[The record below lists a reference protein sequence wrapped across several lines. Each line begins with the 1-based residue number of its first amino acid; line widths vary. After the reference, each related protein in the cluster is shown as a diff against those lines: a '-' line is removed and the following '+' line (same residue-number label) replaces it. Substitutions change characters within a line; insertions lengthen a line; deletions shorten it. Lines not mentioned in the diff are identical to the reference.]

1 MIQES
6 GGTGEAAPG
15 DVGATT
21 VSSAV
26 SGALPDSRAV
36 FRPAQGEIPTA
47 PGVYRFSDKYG
58 RVLYIGKA
66 KNLRARL
73 ANYFQPMHSLMP
85 RTRRMVTLAAKLDWT
100 VVATDTESLVLEHTW
115 ITEFK
120 PPFNVQFK
128 DDKTYPYLAVTLR
141 EESPR
146 LIITRNEKIRGA
158 RYFGPYPKVWAL
170 RETTSLL
177 QQAFPIRTC
186 NDADYK
192 RAMSS
197 GKPCLAG
204 QIGRCHGPCSQL
216 ISIEDHR
223 TRAEELVAF
232 LAGGDSS
239 QLRTLQREMRD
250 AAAEQRYEDAARL
263 RDQVQAVE
271 HVLEKNAVVLGHD
284 VNLDVFGL
292 RADELAAAAHQFIIR
307 GGRIRGE
314 RSWIVD
320 VELDDSPGT
329 LLEQVIQSAYEGDRE
344 PPPEILVPLLPEGD
358 HALEEALSARRP
370 RRGRVR
376 VRVPE
381 RGDKAQLMERAVLNA
396 GEHLIR
402 YKMKRAADLT
412 ARTDALAELQR
423 ALDMTE
429 APLRIECI
437 DVSHLQ
443 GTGVVA
449 SLVVFEDGLPAKGAY
464 RKYRIEETT
473 DDTDSIFQ
481 VVSRRAAQ
489 LNLAKETGE
498 QPSGIYRDRPQ
509 LLIVDGGEPQ
519 VKAAAR
525 ALAAAGITDIALCG
539 VAKRLEELWLPGDP
553 FPVILPRTSEALF
566 LVQRVR
572 DEAHRFAI
580 TFQRQRRSTSIAS
593 RLSEVPGLGPKRV
606 QGLLRHFGSVT
617 RLRSASVA
625 ELSAAPGMGPKL
637 AEQVLAHLG
646 APEQGETVPDPG
658 SDPEIPDLPGD
669 APDAKL
675 DTAADAAQGEE
686 DGQ

>member
-1 MIQES
+1 MN
-6 GGTGEAAPG
+6 GT
-15 DVGATT
+15 DN
-21 VSSAV
+21 
-26 SGALPDSRAV
+26 RAS
-36 FRPAQGEIPTA
+36 FRPAQGEIPTS
-47 PGVYRFSDKYG
+47 PGVYRFSDRHG

-73 ANYFQPMHSLMP
+73 ANYFQPLHSLMP
-85 RTRRMVTLAAKLDWT
+85 RTRTMLSIAAKVDWT
-100 VVATDTESLVLEHTW
+100 VVATDTESLILEHTW
-115 ITEFK
+115 ITEYK

-141 EESPR
+141 EEAPR
-146 LIITRNEKIRGA
+146 LVITRNERIRGA

-170 RETTSLL
+170 RETTALL

-186 NDADYK
+186 NDADYQ

-204 QIGRCHGPCSQL
+204 QIGRCSGPCSQKLTVEEHRARVGEL
-216 ISIEDHR
+216 I
-223 TRAEELVAF
+223 AF
-232 LAGGDSS
+232 LGGSDTSH
-239 QLRTLQREMRD
+239 LKALQRAMRE
-250 AAAEQRYEDAARL
+250 AASEQRYEEAARL
-263 RDQVQAVE
+263 RDQAQAVE
-271 HVLEKNAVVLGHD
+271 HVMEKNAVVLGLD

-292 RADELAAAAHQFIIR
+292 RSDELAAAAHQFIIR

-320 VELDDSPGT
+320 VELDDSPET
-329 LLEQVIQSAYEGDRE
+329 LLEQVLQSAYEGDRE
-344 PPPEILVPLLPEGD
+344 PPPQILVPQLPANSA
-358 HALEEALSARRP
+358 ALEEALGARRP
-370 RRGRVR
+370 RRGRVT

-381 RGDKAQLMERAVLNA
+381 RGDKVQLMDRAMRNA

-402 YKMKRAADLT
+402 HKLKRAADLT

-423 ALDMTE
+423 ALDMDE

-464 RKYRIEETT
+464 RKYRIEQTT
-473 DDTDSIFQ
+473 DDTDSIYQ

-489 LNLAKETGE
+489 LNAARESGE

-525 ALAAAGITDIALCG
+525 ALAEGGITDIALCG
-539 VAKRLEELWLPGDP
+539 IAKRLEEIWLPGDP

-580 TFQRQRRSTSIAS
+580 TFQRQRRSTSISS
-593 RLSEVPGLGPKRV
+593 RLSEIPGLGPKRV
-606 QGLLRHFGSVT
+606 QALLKYFGSVT
-617 RLRSASVA
+617 RLRAASLA
-625 ELSAAPGMGPKL
+625 ELAAAPGVGPKL
-637 AEQVLAHLG
+637 GEQILAHLQSDAG
-646 APEQGETVPDPG
+646 AGAKLEAHV
-658 SDPEIPDLPGD
+658 
-669 APDAKL
+669 DAK
-675 DTAADAAQGEE
+675 QGEE
-686 DGQ
+686 LGA

>member
-1 MIQES
+1 LIQPVDNR
-6 GGTGEAAPG
+6 AA
-15 DVGATT
+15 
-21 VSSAV
+21 
-26 SGALPDSRAV
+26 
-36 FRPAQGEIPTA
+36 FRPAQGEIPTS
-47 PGVYRFSDKYG
+47 PGVYRFSDKHG

-73 ANYFQPMHSLMP
+73 SNYFQPMHSLMP
-85 RTRRMVTLAAKLDWT
+85 RTRTMLSLAAKVDWT

-128 DDKTYPYLAVTLR
+128 DDKSYPYLAVTLR
-141 EESPR
+141 EEAPR

-170 RETTSLL
+170 RETTQLL
-177 QQAFPIRTC
+177 QRAFPIRTC

-192 RAMSS
+192 RAMQS
-197 GKPCLAG
+197 GRPCLAG
-204 QIGRCHGPCSQL
+204 QIGRCHGPCSRL
-216 ISIEDHR
+216 ITIEAHR
-223 TRAEELVAF
+223 ERVGELVSF
-232 LAGGDSS
+232 LAGGDTRH
-239 QLRTLQREMRD
+239 LRELQRAMRD

-263 RDQVQAVE
+263 RDQAQAVE
-271 HVLEKNAVVLGHD
+271 HVMEKNAVVLGTGSKLD

-320 VELDDSPGT
+320 VELDDSPAK
-329 LLEQVIQSAYEGDRE
+329 LLEQVIQSAYDGERE
-344 PPPEILVPLLPEGD
+344 PPPEILVPLLPENTPE
-358 HALEEALSARRP
+358 LEEALSAQRP

-376 VRVPE
+376 VRIPE

-402 YKMKRAADLT
+402 HKLKRAADLT
-412 ARTDALAELQR
+412 AR
-423 ALDMTE
+423 
-429 APLRIECI
+429 I

-464 RKYRIEETT
+464 RKYRIEQTR
-473 DDTDSIFQ
+473 DDTDSIHQ
-481 VVSRRAAQ
+481 VVARRAAQ
-489 LNLAKETGE
+489 LNAAREAGE

-509 LLIVDGGEPQ
+509 LVIVDGGEPQ

-525 ALAAAGITDIALCG
+525 ALAEAGITDVALCG
-539 VAKRLEELWLPGDP
+539 IAKRLEEIWLPGDP

-593 RLSEVPGLGPKRV
+593 RLSEIPGLGPKRV
-606 QGLLRHFGSVT
+606 QGLLKHFGSVA
-617 RLRSASVA
+617 RLRAASHD
-625 ELSAAPGMGPKL
+625 ELASAPGLGPKL
-637 AEQVLAHLG
+637 AEQILGHLASSARADGTPPDEPEASAAAKLEASIDEAPEGASQG
-646 APEQGETVPDPG
+646 APDEGN
-658 SDPEIPDLPGD
+658 
-669 APDAKL
+669 
-675 DTAADAAQGEE
+675 TA
-686 DGQ
+686 

>member
-1 MIQES
+1 MN
-6 GGTGEAAPG
+6 GT
-15 DVGATT
+15 DN
-21 VSSAV
+21 
-26 SGALPDSRAV
+26 RAS
-36 FRPAQGEIPTA
+36 FRPAQGEIPTS
-47 PGVYRFSDKYG
+47 PGVYRFSDRHG

-73 ANYFQPMHSLMP
+73 ANYFQPLHSLMP
-85 RTRRMVTLAAKLDWT
+85 RTRTMLSIAAKVDWT
-100 VVATDTESLVLEHTW
+100 VVATDTESLILEHTW

-141 EESPR
+141 EEAPR
-146 LIITRNEKIRGA
+146 LVITRNERIRGA

-170 RETTSLL
+170 RETTALL

-186 NDADYK
+186 NDADYQ

-204 QIGRCHGPCSQL
+204 QIGRCSGPCSQKL
-216 ISIEDHR
+216 TIEEHR
-223 TRAEELVAF
+223 ARVGQLVAF
-232 LAGGDSS
+232 LGGSDTSH
-239 QLRTLQREMRD
+239 LKALQRAMRK
-250 AAAEQRYEDAARL
+250 AATEQRYEEAARL
-263 RDQVQAVE
+263 RDQAQAVE
-271 HVLEKNAVVLGHD
+271 HVMEKNAVVLGLD

-292 RADELAAAAHQFIIR
+292 RSDELAAAAHQFIIR

-320 VELDDSPGT
+320 VELDDSPET
-329 LLEQVIQSAYEGDRE
+329 LLEQVLQSAYEGDRE
-344 PPPEILVPLLPEGD
+344 PPPQILVPRLPGNSA
-358 HALEEALSARRP
+358 ALEEALGARRP
-370 RRGRVR
+370 RRGRVT

-381 RGDKAQLMERAVLNA
+381 RGDKVQLMDRAMRNA

-402 YKMKRAADLT
+402 HKLKRAADLT

-423 ALDMTE
+423 ALDMHE

-464 RKYRIEETT
+464 RKYRIEQTT
-473 DDTDSIFQ
+473 DDTDSIYQ

-489 LNLAKETGE
+489 LNAARAAGE

-509 LLIVDGGEPQ
+509 LLLVDGGEPQ

-525 ALAAAGITDIALCG
+525 ALAEAGIADIALCG
-539 VAKRLEELWLPGDP
+539 IAKRLEEIWLPGDP

-580 TFQRQRRSTSIAS
+580 TFQRQRRSTSISS

-606 QGLLRHFGSVT
+606 QALLKHFGSVT
-617 RLRSASVA
+617 RLRAASLA
-625 ELSAAPGMGPKL
+625 ELAAAPGVGPKL
-637 AEQVLAHLG
+637 GEQILAHLQSDAEAG
-646 APEQGETVPDPG
+646 AKLEVHV
-658 SDPEIPDLPGD
+658 
-669 APDAKL
+669 DAK
-675 DTAADAAQGEE
+675 QGEE
-686 DGQ
+686 LGA

>member
-1 MIQES
+1 MS
-6 GGTGEAAPG
+6 
-15 DVGATT
+15 
-21 VSSAV
+21 
-26 SGALPDSRAV
+26 PDDHRAS
-36 FRPAQGEIPTA
+36 FRPAPGEIPTS
-47 PGVYRFSDKYG
+47 PGVYRFSDKHG

-73 ANYFQPMHSLMP
+73 ANYFQPTHSLMP
-85 RTRRMVTLAAKLDWT
+85 RTRRMLMLAAKLDWT

-146 LIITRNEKIRGA
+146 LIITRNERIRGA
-158 RYFGPYPKVWAL
+158 KYFGPYPKVWAL
-170 RETTSLL
+170 RETTALL
-177 QQAFPIRTC
+177 QRAFPIRTC
-186 NDADYK
+186 NDADYR
-192 RAMSS
+192 RAMQT
-197 GKPCLAG
+197 GRPCLAG
-204 QIGRCHGPCSQL
+204 QIGRCAGPCSQQVTVA
-216 ISIEDHR
+216 EHR
-223 TRAEELVAF
+223 ERVNALVAF
-232 LAGGDSS
+232 LNGGDTGD
-239 QLRTLQREMRD
+239 LRSLQRAMRD

-284 VNLDVFGL
+284 VSLDVFGL

-344 PPPEILVPLLPEGD
+344 PPPEILVPQLPENT
-358 HALEEALSARRP
+358 HELEEVLAARRP

-376 VRVPE
+376 IRVPE
-381 RGDKAQLMERAVLNA
+381 RGDKAQLMARAVLNA
-396 GEHLIR
+396 GEHLVR
-402 YKMKRAADLT
+402 HKLKRAADLT

-423 ALDMTE
+423 ALGMTE

-464 RKYRIEETT
+464 RKYRIEETR
-473 DDTDSIFQ
+473 DDTDSIHQ

-489 LNLAKETGE
+489 LNAAVEAGE

-509 LLIVDGGEPQ
+509 LIIVDGGEPQ

-525 ALAAAGITDIALCG
+525 ALDEAGITDIALCG
-539 VAKRLEELWLPGDP
+539 IAKRLEEIWLPDDP
-553 FPVILPRTSEALF
+553 FPAILPRTSEALF
-566 LVQRVR
+566 LVQRIR

-580 TFQRQRRSTSIAS
+580 TFQRQRRSTSISS
-593 RLSEVPGLGPKRV
+593 RLSDIPGLGPKRV
-606 QGLLRHFGSVT
+606 QGLLRHFGSVA
-617 RLRSASVA
+617 RLKAASLD
-625 ELSAAPGMGPKL
+625 ELVSAPGVGPKL
-637 AEQVLAHLG
+637 AEQIRRELASSADGKLE
-646 APEQGETVPDPG
+646 ASDDQAADRR
-658 SDPEIPDLPGD
+658 DPE
-669 APDAKL
+669 
-675 DTAADAAQGEE
+675 
-686 DGQ
+686 

>member
-1 MIQES
+1 MN
-6 GGTGEAAPG
+6 GT
-15 DVGATT
+15 DN
-21 VSSAV
+21 
-26 SGALPDSRAV
+26 RAS
-36 FRPAQGEIPTA
+36 FRPAQGEIPTS
-47 PGVYRFSDKYG
+47 PGVYRFSDRHG

-73 ANYFQPMHSLMP
+73 ANYFQPLHSLMP
-85 RTRRMVTLAAKLDWT
+85 RTRTMLSIAAKVDWT
-100 VVATDTESLVLEHTW
+100 VVATDTESLILEHTW
-115 ITEFK
+115 ITEYK

-141 EESPR
+141 EEAPR
-146 LIITRNEKIRGA
+146 LVITRNERIRGA

-170 RETTSLL
+170 RETTALL

-186 NDADYK
+186 NDADYQ

-204 QIGRCHGPCSQL
+204 QIGRCSGPCSQKL
-216 ISIEDHR
+216 TVEEHR
-223 TRAEELVAF
+223 ARVGELVAF
-232 LAGGDSS
+232 LGGSDTSH
-239 QLRTLQREMRD
+239 LKALQRAMRE
-250 AAAEQRYEDAARL
+250 AASEQRYEEAARL
-263 RDQVQAVE
+263 RDQAQAVE
-271 HVLEKNAVVLGHD
+271 HVMEKNAVVLGLD

-292 RADELAAAAHQFIIR
+292 RSDELAAAAHQFIIR

-320 VELDDSPGT
+320 VELDDSPET
-329 LLEQVIQSAYEGDRE
+329 LLEQVLQSAYEGDRE
-344 PPPEILVPLLPEGD
+344 PPPQILVPQLPANSA
-358 HALEEALSARRP
+358 ALEEALGARRP
-370 RRGRVR
+370 RRGRVT

-381 RGDKAQLMERAVLNA
+381 RGDKVQLMDRAMRNA

-402 YKMKRAADLT
+402 HKLKRAADLT

-423 ALDMTE
+423 ALDMDE

-464 RKYRIEETT
+464 RKYRIEQTT
-473 DDTDSIFQ
+473 DDTDSIYQ
-481 VVSRRAAQ
+481 VVSRRTAQ
-489 LNLAKETGE
+489 LNAAREAGE

-525 ALAAAGITDIALCG
+525 ALAEAGITDIALCG
-539 VAKRLEELWLPGDP
+539 IAKRLEEIWLPGDP

-580 TFQRQRRSTSIAS
+580 TFQRQRRSTSISS
-593 RLSEVPGLGPKRV
+593 RLSEIPGLGPKRV
-606 QGLLRHFGSVT
+606 QALLKYFGSVT
-617 RLRSASVA
+617 RLRAASLA
-625 ELSAAPGMGPKL
+625 ELAAAPGVGPKL
-637 AEQVLAHLG
+637 GEQILAHLQSDAG
-646 APEQGETVPDPG
+646 AGAKLEAHV
-658 SDPEIPDLPGD
+658 
-669 APDAKL
+669 DAK
-675 DTAADAAQGEE
+675 QGEE
-686 DGQ
+686 LGA